1 MEYEWIDTWLGA
13 PRFQRYVEQCEGN
26 RGQALKL
33 YEWNSL
39 AGQMLMRDIS
49 HFEIA
54 LRNGYDK
61 EISSSWE
68 GEHHWLLD
76 PHSPAI
82 TPVWRVRE
90 KKVKSDGVVFLPF
103 VETSSVMA
111 SGTSTGLVL

>member
-39 AGQMLMRDIS
+39 AGQTLMRDIS

-61 EISSSWE
+61 RISSSWE
-68 GEHHWLLD
+68 GESITGCSESSL
-76 PHSPAI
+76 PHD
-82 TPVWRVRE
+82 TPSLE
-90 KKVKSDGVVFLPF
+90 S
-103 VETSSVMA
+103 
-111 SGTSTGLVL
+111 